1 VADMARAERAPSQD
15 MKKALLHWF
24 NTVGSGGC
32 GGQKVDE
39 MSDLWREHLPALLLY
54 LKGGCQKLNGVRGE
68 SAIQVYEEAM
78 TYMKSCPESECMA
91 ASLNSSRAANGSELE
106 ISKFLLLFWHELCI
120 SDSKIIEGSIQF
132 LEQVNLQHTMGKA
145 IEWMNRATEN
155 QDYNRWF
162 NVLFECPEDEEIEEN
177 EDMEEARTPV
187 DAGDARTPTESFDKS
202 IERKGEDTFT
212 FTTPS
217 NIPMRHSFYER
228 DVLSMRN
235 SLMVTPR
242 LSARRQLPVPN
253 SEPRPFM
260 VPHSVTRGSP
270 ITEQLNSPAMRE
282 KRRERE
288 MRALQQKLSQ
298 AQEDRDAKEIE
309 VKKLSHNVQQ
319 LYESNRQLKEK
330 VSDHIRELA
339 KESKDREEAENETE
353 ELRKE
358 KTSLIEIV
366 DELSNQ
372 IKKWKHDYEL
382 WIVETSRLTERNK
395 ELDHKVNIKS
405 RELADIKDEMRAGAN
420 ALMETRESE
429 QKEKKKVEELRQK
442 VIYMNDNLEEMKE
455 DWRRRLKEKENEI
468 IEIECSNHSKIGEM
482 NELVM
487 RKEAEMKALM
497 DEMEMERM
505 KGVQLKD
512 NFETEMKMMKEDVEN
527 VRSKMMDEMKEKT
540 MKLDQ
545 LEADR
550 EKIDKESIEKAREM
564 TKKMNELEMK
574 TIEME
579 SNNISLKQRLS
590 VSSSN
595 VERLTQEVEDLTK
608 KNEVVNG
615 ANDQLKETIGEME
628 EQIRIREREL
638 NRLKEV
644 DEMNRTMKDKIDK
657 LMKENEEAKEKAYTA
672 MLENDKFTAII
683 EKMRREYEE
692 RMNERDWNDT
702 CLRSEITTANKDK
715 DHAEESLRNV
725 MKERE
730 GEKMKNEETINEL
743 TTKVDN
749 AEKEL
754 CNLQFVHKN
763 EMKKIKVL
771 ESELKKNGEAKKQNE
786 EMKESMDRLKREL
799 ENERE
804 TGKENMESVVSKKKE
819 LEIELVKK
827 EKIIDKLTEENA
839 RLKEHVKELTVNDT
853 SMTTVRDDMRGT
865 LLPQRTLMDFD
876 EEPTQLEAKSNL
888 SRMKE
893 KEKDKET
900 EYTEVMNT
908 KNERM
913 MEDKEND
920 KTDTKLPPN
929 DRRQLPPTDSKSR
942 IKEIAERNAKTMP
955 HLRSSHAVE
964 QMSPNFSQEGL
975 KDGIVRPSSTKK
987 LSMLRNKL
995 NIGKK

>member
-1 VADMARAERAPSQD
+1 
-15 MKKALLHWF
+15 
-24 NTVGSGGC
+24 
-32 GGQKVDE
+32 
-39 MSDLWREHLPALLLY
+39 
-54 LKGGCQKLNGVRGE
+54 
-68 SAIQVYEEAM
+68 
-78 TYMKSCPESECMA
+78 
-91 ASLNSSRAANGSELE
+91 
-106 ISKFLLLFWHELCI
+106 
-120 SDSKIIEGSIQF
+120 
-132 LEQVNLQHTMGKA
+132 
-145 IEWMNRATEN
+145 
-155 QDYNRWF
+155 
-162 NVLFECPEDEEIEEN
+162 
-177 EDMEEARTPV
+177 
-187 DAGDARTPTESFDKS
+187 
-202 IERKGEDTFT
+202 
-212 FTTPS
+212 
-217 NIPMRHSFYER
+217 
-228 DVLSMRN
+228 
-235 SLMVTPR
+235 
-242 LSARRQLPVPN
+242 
-253 SEPRPFM
+253 
-260 VPHSVTRGSP
+260 
-270 ITEQLNSPAMRE
+270 
-282 KRRERE
+282 
-288 MRALQQKLSQ
+288 
-298 AQEDRDAKEIE
+298 
-309 VKKLSHNVQQ
+309 
-319 LYESNRQLKEK
+319 
-330 VSDHIRELA
+330 
-339 KESKDREEAENETE
+339 
-353 ELRKE
+353 
-358 KTSLIEIV
+358 
-366 DELSNQ
+366 
-372 IKKWKHDYEL
+372 
-382 WIVETSRLTERNK
+382 
-395 ELDHKVNIKS
+395 
-405 RELADIKDEMRAGAN
+405 
-420 ALMETRESE
+420 
-429 QKEKKKVEELRQK
+429 
-442 VIYMNDNLEEMKE
+442 
-455 DWRRRLKEKENEI
+455 
-468 IEIECSNHSKIGEM
+468 M

-579 SNNISLKQRLS
+579 SCDLYVPVI
-590 VSSSN
+590 
-595 VERLTQEVEDLTK
+595 EVEDLTK

-715 DHAEESLRNV
+715 DHAEE
-725 MKERE
+725 
-730 GEKMKNEETINEL
+730 I
-743 TTKVDN
+743 
-749 AEKEL
+749 
-754 CNLQFVHKN
+754 
-763 EMKKIKVL
+763 L

-827 EKIIDKLTEENA
+827 EKIIDKLTEE
-839 RLKEHVKELTVNDT
+839 K
-853 SMTTVRDDMRGT
+853 
-865 LLPQRTLMDFD
+865 
-876 EEPTQLEAKSNL
+876 PTQLEAKSNL